1 MAPTPGL
8 LCVRSRITS
17 EALSDAVFNDFYTNH
32 HLPDFISSGVADLA
46 LRYKN
51 ADSSKKWQYLAV
63 YRLPDIGFLSDPEK
77 MEKIRM
83 QHETLP
89 NGGNIKDYTELNSK
103 IYLPIQSFKGQGHKT
118 GRANVLFIAEIE
130 PAEKTDEEALGDFY
144 EKQHFHMLSMHHQY
158 HRSNRF
164 KTVDGSKPRFAA
176 LHEFDNADLDQHMRT
191 TMNSTKWSKDI
202 EGNAQILEISC
213 WELITE
219 QGKIGENLIVNDAL
233 RVS

>member
-17 EALSDAVFNDFYTNH
+17 EALSDAAFNDWYTNH

-51 ADSSKKWQYLAV
+51 ADASKMWQYLAL
-63 YRLPDIGFLSDPEK
+63 YRVPDIGFQSDPEK
-77 MEKIRM
+77 IKAIRM
-83 QHETLP
+83 NHETLP
-89 NGGNIKDYTELNSK
+89 NGGNITDFTELKANM
-103 IYLPIQSFKGQGHKT
+103 YLPIQSFEGTNPNTERAKT
-118 GRANVLFIAEIE
+118 LFIAEIE
-130 PAEKTDEEALGDFY
+130 PEQGTDEEALGDFY

-164 KTVDGSKPRFAA
+164 KTADGSKPPFAA
-176 LHEFDNADLDQHMRT
+176 LHEFDNADLDQRMRT
-191 TMNSTKWSKDI
+191 TMNATKWAKNI
-202 EGNAQILEISC
+202 EGNAQMLEISC

-219 QGKIGENLIVNDAL
+219 QGKIGENLIVDAAL